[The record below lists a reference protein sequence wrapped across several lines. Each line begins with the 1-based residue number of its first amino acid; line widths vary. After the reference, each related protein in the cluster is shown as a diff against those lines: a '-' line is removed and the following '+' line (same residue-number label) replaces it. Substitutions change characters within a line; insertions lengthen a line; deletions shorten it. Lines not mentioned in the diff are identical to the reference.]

1 MKQFQ
6 GAARAQASGCGDDVV
21 HIRPNALNAQLVFLS
36 PASDKSGC
44 LNIWAP
50 MRLSVLDQSP
60 VISGLGARRALEET
74 IALARRAD
82 ELGYHRYWLAEHHA
96 IAALADPCP
105 EILLARLGA
114 ETRRIR
120 IGSGG
125 VLLPYYSAFRTAES
139 FRMLEALYP
148 GRIDLGIGRAP
159 GGDGRTAQAVNGG
172 KFPDADRFPE
182 QVWEL
187 VGHLEG
193 SLPADHPFKRVRLQ
207 PEVDTA
213 PQVWLLGSSDF
224 SGALAAQLGLR
235 FAFAHFINARGG
247 DEVARFYRDNF
258 KGEGKPE
265 VIVCTFLICGES
277 DEEAERLAAS
287 IDLRRL
293 HMALNIDSAVPTPE
307 EAAGHRYSP
316 EERQY
321 VMSQRARA
329 VIGGPQTCRRHLE
342 EMAARY
348 GADEMMVLTI
358 TGDYATRLRSY
369 ERLIEAMN

>member
-1 MKQFQ
+1 
-6 GAARAQASGCGDDVV
+6 
-21 HIRPNALNAQLVFLS
+21 
-36 PASDKSGC
+36 
-44 LNIWAP
+44 
-50 MRLSVLDQSP
+50 MRLSILDQSP
-60 VISGLGARRALEET
+60 VINGLGARRALEET

-207 PEVDTA
+207 PEVDTV

-224 SGALAAQLGLR
+224 SGALAAQLGLP

-247 DEVARFYRDNF
+247 DEVTDFYQKNFRPSARYP
-258 KGEGKPE
+258 KPE
-265 VIVCTFLICGES
+265 TLVCTFLICGES

-307 EAAGHRYSP
+307 EAARHRYSP

-321 VMSQRARA
+321 VTSQRARA
-329 VIGGPQTCRRHLE
+329 VIGGPQTCRRGLE